1 MRLTPPT
8 DPAHLT
14 CCSPTPL
21 HVALAAGLS
30 APSGLEVPAGID
42 RRPVNRRA
50 DRVVFGRVATG
61 VPGAAEADGIAISGG
76 MITGVG
82 SASDLDSLVGPGTEI
97 ITVADGVISPGLI
110 EPHMHIWTTMMVDP
124 WPDLSPM
131 ANPAFD
137 DVVATL
143 KKAAQQTAEGDWVK
157 GKLFDPSLYPGE
169 PNLTRDILDQ
179 VSPDKPVFVLNAS
192 MHFAYINSKAMALA
206 GLADDTP
213 DPPGGFFGRAD
224 GKLNGVLGESGAI
237 SKMLAVVPQP
247 SQQEAAGTIIRILQ
261 GAAAAGVTSVREAA
275 TGAVIGT
282 GEVGLLHQLNAA
294 HPLPVRVSTAQ
305 WGLLGN
311 DAWKEAG
318 VTPFAG
324 DDMVRAVAWKVVT
337 DGSNQGRSGYFEQPY
352 LNEDTGGHA
361 NMTPEKLVE
370 LMTEGLDAGWQ
381 LMVHANG
388 DAAVEFALEGYE
400 AALAGRET
408 ADLRHRMEHVS
419 FAFDQ
424 NFARMAKAGVSP
436 SFLMN
441 HVYFWG
447 RVFRDNILGP
457 ERADR
462 LDRVATAL
470 KHGLRP
476 SLHSDFNVTKMQP
489 LLSAQ
494 TAVLRV
500 MRDNGEVLN
509 AAECVSAEEA
519 LTAITTNA
527 AWQIHADDRGTLEVG
542 KRADYTIL
550 SDNPWTA
557 APDSWHAITVRET
570 RVGGEVTFSS

>member
-30 APSGLEVPAGID
+30 APSGLDVPAGID

-110 EPHMHIWTTMMVDP
+110 EPHMHIWTTMLVEP
-124 WPDLSPM
+124 WPDLSPV
-131 ANPAFD
+131 ANPTFD
-137 DVVATL
+137 DAVATL
-143 KKAAQQTAEGDWVK
+143 KKVTQQTADDGWVK

-237 SKMLAVVPQP
+237 TKMLAVVPQP

-282 GEVGLLHQLNAA
+282 GEVGLLHQLNAE

-550 SDNPWTA
+550 SENPWTA

>member
-8 DPAHLT
+8 HLT

-21 HVALAAGLS
+21 HVALAAGMDT
-30 APSGLEVPAGID
+30 PSGLVLPAGHG
-42 RRPVNRRA
+42 RRPVTRRA
-50 DRVVFGRVATG
+50 DLVVYGRVATG
-61 VPGAAEADGIAISGG
+61 VPGAVEAEGIAVSGG

-82 SASDLDSLVGPGTEI
+82 SKGDLDSLVGPGTEI
-97 ITVADGVISPGLI
+97 VTVADGVISPGLI
-110 EPHMHIWTTMMVDP
+110 EPHMHIWTTMMVEP
-124 WPDLSPM
+124 WPDLSAV
-131 ANPAFD
+131 ANATFD

-143 KKAAQQTAEGDWVK
+143 KRVTQQTADGDWVK

-192 MHFAYINSKAMALA
+192 MHFAYINSKAMSLA
-206 GLADDTP
+206 GLEDDTP

-247 SQQEAAGTIIRILQ
+247 SQQEAAATIIGILQ
-261 GAAAAGVTSVREAA
+261 EAASAGVTSVREAA

-282 GEVGLLHQLNAA
+282 GEVGLLHQLNGA
-294 HPLPVRVSTAQ
+294 HRLPVRVSTAQ

-324 DDMVRAVAWKVVT
+324 DEMVRADAWKVVT

-361 NMTPEKLVE
+361 NMTPEKLLE
-370 LMTEGLDAGWQ
+370 LLNEGLDSGWQ

-400 AALAGRET
+400 AALAGRSIG
-408 ADLRHRMEHVS
+408 DIRHRMEHVS
-419 FAFDQ
+419 FAFDE
-424 NFARMAKAGVSP
+424 NFARMAKVGVSP

-494 TAVLRV
+494 TAVRRV

-509 AAECVSAEEA
+509 ADECVSPEDA
-519 LTAITTNA
+519 LAAITTNA

-557 APDSWHAITVRET
+557 APETWAAIAVRET
-570 RVGGEVTFSS
+570 RVGGEVTFTS